1 MTDISCGLRAR
12 LLLEKQGFRAA
23 HSLGQNFLFDEG
35 LLEKLIDLAGVEQ
48 GDEVLEIGP
57 GAGIMTALLARRAG
71 RVVAVEIDRA
81 LLPVLQGMLE
91 GVDNARVV
99 FADVRKVALEELV
112 QPGAR
117 VVANLPY
124 YVTAEA
130 IERLLLSRLRLKSV
144 ALMLQKE
151 AAQRLMSA
159 PGDKNWC
166 ALAAMTQYFG
176 RPRIMCE
183 VPPEAFEPAPH
194 VQSAFLRIDLYA
206 QKPVQPADEAVFLR
220 VIAAAFAMRRKTLQ
234 NNLRAAFSLKAEE
247 AAALLE
253 AAGIPARARGETL
266 TLGELARLS
275 DAIKTAK
282 NEFL

>member
-130 IERLLLSRLRLKSV
+130 IERLLLSRLRFKSV

-183 VPPEAFEPAPH
+183 VHPRPLSRRRMCKAP
-194 VQSAFLRIDLYA
+194 FWRIDLVRR
-206 QKPVQPADEAVFLR
+206 KSPSSRPTRPWFLR

-266 TLGELARLS
+266 TLGEFGAAVGR
-275 DAIKTAK
+275 DQNGQK
-282 NEFL
+282 